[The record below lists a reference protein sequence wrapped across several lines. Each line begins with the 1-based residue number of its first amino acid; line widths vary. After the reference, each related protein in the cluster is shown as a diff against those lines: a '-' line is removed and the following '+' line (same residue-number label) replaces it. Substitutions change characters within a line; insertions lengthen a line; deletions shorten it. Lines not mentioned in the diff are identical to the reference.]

1 MRLMADVIE
10 LAINEYLRPG
20 KYMTPGGTE
29 AHFSCEAI
37 RKATND
43 DDEYANDQIWRFLES
58 MGMSLTI
65 GRTQQF
71 SEIAWGEKRQYARA
85 LWLTWAA
92 MIARE
97 EGKTL

>member
-1 MRLMADVIE
+1 MKPMADIIE
-10 LAINEYLRPG
+10 LAINEYLLDG
-20 KYMTPGGTE
+20 KYYMPEKTE
-29 AHFSCEAI
+29 VHFSCEAL

-43 DDEYANDQIWRFLES
+43 DEYENDKIWRFLES

-97 EGKTL
+97 EGAAL